1 MKVQPDTLMA
11 GYCTSSLLKNGLTL
25 AFAVS
30 MALAP
35 VTAQAV
41 EASQPIETLMSKE
54 ERQATGIVKLT
65 PAERQALNAWL
76 ARHQDAVS
84 PTPAS
89 EPGSEPTTEP
99 TTERVR
105 TVYQARP
112 DKVTATVVPVF
123 KGWSGET
130 VFELD
135 NGEVW
140 QQRLPGRF
148 YYKGDDSEV
157 VIKKNFLRFYVLE
170 HVASGESIGVK
181 QVR

>member
-1 MKVQPDTLMA
+1 MKVEPDTSMA
-11 GYCTSSLLKNGLTL
+11 RHYTPPLLKSGLTL
-25 AFAVS
+25 TFALFMAFLPAT
-30 MALAP
+30 ALAGDTTP
-35 VTAQAV
+35 
-41 EASQPIETLMSKE
+41 PIETLMSEE

-76 ARHQDAVS
+76 ARQQDAVT

-89 EPGSEPTTEP
+89 EPTSEPKS
-99 TTERVR
+99 ERVR

-112 DKVTATVVPVF
+112 DKVTATVIPAF

-148 YYKGDDSEV
+148 YYKGDDSDV

-181 QVR
+181 QIR